1 MPVGLLPVFFQDY
14 SVNQWLR
21 GGVPASKLLIGIPMY
36 GRTYTLVNPDDHGLG
51 APINDSGPAGLYTG
65 ERGFLAYY
73 EVFQC
78 VFLQKNS
85 LLKVHKL
92 TNRSYYVCMV

>member
-1 MPVGLLPVFFQDY
+1 MPVGLLPVSFQDY
-14 SVNQWLR
+14 SVNQWLS

-36 GRTYTLVNPDDHGLG
+36 GRTYTLADPNNYGLG
-51 APINDSGPAGLYTG
+51 APIIDSGAAGLYTG

-78 VFLQKNS
+78 IFL
-85 LLKVHKL
+85 
-92 TNRSYYVCMV
+92 